1 MFTASGSENTSAEKI
16 AKMQKG
22 GLYMDYNKFFPV
34 NNTIQK
40 NQAATL
46 VIAIAIYIVASA
58 VIGFVLGFLNWIPL
72 LGSIFGLVSF
82 LFGIYCLVG
91 IILGILKYVK

>member
-1 MFTASGSENTSAEKI
+1 
-16 AKMQKG
+16 
-22 GLYMDYNKFFPV
+22 MDYNKFFPV

-58 VIGFVLGFLNWIPL
+58 VVGFVVGILAWIPFI
-72 LGSIFGLVSF
+72 GSVLGLVSF